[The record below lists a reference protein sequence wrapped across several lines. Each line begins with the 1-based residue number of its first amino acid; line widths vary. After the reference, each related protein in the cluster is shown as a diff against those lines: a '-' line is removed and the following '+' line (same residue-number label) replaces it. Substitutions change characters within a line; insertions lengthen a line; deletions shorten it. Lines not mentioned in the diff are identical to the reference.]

1 MKISYGI
8 YGRFGNNLFQ
18 YLATKLIQH
27 KLSLIGKIYEYS
39 FNTNINQPPLNF
51 LNNAVILT
59 DDNYLYILDNIH
71 IIPHDKNIY
80 LTGYFQFDK
89 HIRENKEYILSILNE
104 TNTEKINADYDVSIF
119 AKKIKSYTREF
130 KNDEVVAHIRL
141 DDFLWNKV
149 CMNCS
154 HYCDIINQFPD
165 HIRKIIIIIDK
176 CKEKWE
182 LEYLNTVYLC
192 ALNKK
197 LFVQIESGDDVFE
210 DFCKL
215 FYSKNL
221 LSSNSSFSYLAGLL
235 GHHTLSWCPNNKNGY
250 PHQKIEIFDE
260 NTVSFIATYLP
271 YS

>member
-27 KLSLIGKIYEYS
+27 KLSLIGRNVEYVY
-39 FNTNINQPPLNF
+39 NLN
-51 LNNAVILT
+51 LNHAFILT
-59 DDNYLYILDNIH
+59 DDNYLYVLDNIH
-71 IIPHDKNIY
+71 VIPNDKDIY
-80 LTGYFQFDK
+80 LSGYFQFDK
-89 HIRENKEYILSILNE
+89 HIRENKEYILSLVNE
-104 TNTEKINADYDVSIF
+104 TNTEKINVDDDISTF

-141 DDFLWNKV
+141 DDFLPNKV
-149 CMNCS
+149 CMNYT
-154 HYCDIINQFPD
+154 HYFDVIHQFPD
-165 HIRKIIIIIDK
+165 QIKKIIIVIDK

-182 LEYLNTVYLC
+182 LEYLNMVYLC
-192 ALNKK
+192 ALTKK
-197 LFVQIESGDDVFE
+197 LIVQIESGDEAFE

-235 GHHTLSWCPNNKNGY
+235 GNHTLSWCPNNKNRY
-250 PHQKIEIFDE
+250 PHQKIEQFDE
-260 NTVSFIATYLP
+260 NTISFVATYLP
-271 YS
+271 